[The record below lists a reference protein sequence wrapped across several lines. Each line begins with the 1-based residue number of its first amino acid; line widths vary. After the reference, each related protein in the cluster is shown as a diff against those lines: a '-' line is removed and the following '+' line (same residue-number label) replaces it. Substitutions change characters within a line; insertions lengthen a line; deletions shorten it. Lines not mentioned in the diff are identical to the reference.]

1 MDFSDP
7 KIDLASY
14 LASLEDAREKAL
26 VEVRAAEAAL
36 YSLTADSPR
45 WWWDDAKK
53 RLDTAEANLMP
64 IEHRF
69 LMLGFTHN
77 WDFQHKTL

>member
-7 KIDLASY
+7 KIA

-36 YSLTADSPR
+36 YSLTADSPL
-45 WWWDDAKK
+45 WVDAEK
-53 RLDTAEANLMP
+53 RLDTGKANLMH
-64 IEHRF
+64 IERRL
-69 LMLGFTHN
+69 LMLGFKHN
-77 WDFQHKTL
+77 WDFEHKTL

>member
-7 KIDLASY
+7 KIE

-45 WWWDDAKK
+45 WVDAKK

-69 LMLGFTHN
+69 LMLGFKHN
-77 WDFQHKTL
+77 WDFEHKTL